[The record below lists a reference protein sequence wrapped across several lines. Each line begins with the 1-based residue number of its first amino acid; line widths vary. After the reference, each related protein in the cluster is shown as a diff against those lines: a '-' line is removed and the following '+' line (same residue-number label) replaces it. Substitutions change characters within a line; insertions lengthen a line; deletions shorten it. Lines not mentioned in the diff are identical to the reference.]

1 MTAGT
6 RKDTGDDVM
15 NTTHEYG
22 MEEAFAALRQ
32 AMVRDQLRSRDVSD
46 ELVLSAMKSVPRHRF
61 VPEEFQ
67 DQSYTDRPLP
77 IGHGQTISQPYI
89 IALMT
94 QLLRLT
100 GGGRI
105 LEIGTGSGY
114 QAAVLAEIAD
124 EVYSIEINAELH
136 RMALERLEQLG
147 YTNIHLKLGD
157 GYGGWPEHAPFDG
170 VLVTAAPTFV
180 PDPLVRQLRKGT
192 AMVIPVGDLSQELVL
207 VKKVNGHAKET
218 VIPVQFVPMTGE
230 VQRKE
235 GGEDRRLN

>member
-1 MTAGT
+1 VTRKTAG
-6 RKDTGDDVM
+6 DDMM
-15 NTTHEYG
+15 NTGHEYA

-32 AMVRDQLRSRDVSD
+32 AMVRDQLQSRGVSD
-46 ELVLSAMKSVPRHRF
+46 ELVLSAMGSVPRHRF
-61 VPEEFQ
+61 VPGEFR

-77 IGHGQTISQPYI
+77 IGYGQTISQPYI

-124 EVYSIEINAELH
+124 EVFTVEINAELE
-136 RMALERLEQLG
+136 RQAGERLEHLG
-147 YTNIHLKLGD
+147 YTNIHLKLDD
-157 GYGGWPEHAPFDG
+157 GYSGWPEHAPYDG
-170 VLVTAAPTFV
+170 IVVTAAPTFV
-180 PDPLVRQLRKGT
+180 PKPLVRQLQKS
-192 AMVIPVGDLSQELVL
+192 AIMVIPVGDLSQELL
-207 VKKVNGHAKET
+207 VVKRVNGDVKES

-230 VQRKE
+230 VERKE
-235 GGEDRRLN
+235 GGENRRMN